1 MTTLLT
7 ILEIKEKYTKQDI
20 MNIFDKNEVY
30 HSVRN
35 NKKSKNH
42 GMLSVINKED
52 SLMYFNSYILA
63 YHYFLEMNWI

>member
-7 ILEIKEKYTKQDI
+7 VLEIKEKYTKEDI

-35 NKKSKNH
+35 NKKSKNN
-42 GMLSVINKED
+42 GMLSVINKEN
-52 SLMYFNSYILA
+52 SLMYFNSYTLA
-63 YHYFLEMNWI
+63 YRYFLEMNWI